1 MKGRGRLHRGRETPA
16 GMFYGKGLQGE
27 GPIGGGIISI
37 QQPTPL
43 VWVISGK
50 REERGGGTRHIQRPR
65 RPGGEGGGRRMP
77 QSRAVARRAHWC
89 IAADTQAAERKGWG
103 GRMGG
108 KTGGSSGGKIG
119 GDVKRNGLRRWGGGR
134 NGAHMDWRPRAKG
147 AGNVLLPGG
156 GEDMLQYGTV
166 IIPHG
171 ASSEGY
177 ENEREGWV

>member
-1 MKGRGRLHRGRETPA
+1 
-16 GMFYGKGLQGE
+16 
-27 GPIGGGIISI
+27 
-37 QQPTPL
+37 
-43 VWVISGK
+43 
-50 REERGGGTRHIQRPR
+50 
-65 RPGGEGGGRRMP
+65 MP

-156 GEDMLQYGTV
+156 GKICCNTG
-166 IIPHG
+166 P
-171 ASSEGY
+171 S
-177 ENEREGWV
+177 

>member
-103 GRMGG
+103 GRMAE
-108 KTGGSSGGKIG
+108 
-119 GDVKRNGLRRWGGGR
+119 RPGGR
-134 NGAHMDWRPRAKG
+134 LAEKL
-147 AGNVLLPGG
+147 AG
-156 GEDMLQYGTV
+156 M
-166 IIPHG
+166 
-171 ASSEGY
+171 
-177 ENEREGWV
+177 

>member
-1 MKGRGRLHRGRETPA
+1 
-16 GMFYGKGLQGE
+16 
-27 GPIGGGIISI
+27 
-37 QQPTPL
+37 
-43 VWVISGK
+43 
-50 REERGGGTRHIQRPR
+50 
-65 RPGGEGGGRRMP
+65 
-77 QSRAVARRAHWC
+77 
-89 IAADTQAAERKGWG
+89 
-103 GRMGG
+103 MGG

-134 NGAHMDWRPRAKG
+134 NGAHIGLEATGQRRRECAVAWW
-147 AGNVLLPGG
+147 GG

>member
-1 MKGRGRLHRGRETPA
+1 LTNVLEHRTNGPIRETPA

-119 GDVKRNGLRRWGGGR
+119 GDVKRNGLRRWGGGQEW
-134 NGAHMDWRPRAKG
+134 GTYWIGGHGPKAPGMCCCL
-147 AGNVLLPGG
+147 VGG
-156 GEDMLQYGTV
+156 GKICCNTG
-166 IIPHG
+166 P
-171 ASSEGY
+171 S
-177 ENEREGWV
+177 

>member
-1 MKGRGRLHRGRETPA
+1 MAPEDL
-16 GMFYGKGLQGE
+16 FL
-27 GPIGGGIISI
+27 
-37 QQPTPL
+37 
-43 VWVISGK
+43 
-50 REERGGGTRHIQRPR
+50 
-65 RPGGEGGGRRMP
+65 
-77 QSRAVARRAHWC
+77 
-89 IAADTQAAERKGWG
+89 
-103 GRMGG
+103 G

-156 GEDMLQYGTV
+156 GGEDMLQYGTV